1 MLATKDSIFLGGIW
15 RLWLKHGY
23 HAVQEISMENV
34 EAHCFVSQQC
44 FVGIQLS
51 CDFVVLFICHFRDM
65 YPHLWVSIA
74 FNWEWLFWGVF
85 FPPKI
90 GGMNCLIQ
98 LTFLKIHDIE
108 YVENGLKFNKKNHNK
123 MKTIGPNYI
132 LLEIVKP
139 LVILV
144 SMATLEHVPRLC

>member
-1 MLATKDSIFLGGIW
+1 MDIMPCKRSPWRML
-15 RLWLKHGY
+15 RLIVLL
-23 HAVQEISMENV
+23 ANNV
-34 EAHCFVSQQC
+34 
-44 FVGIQLS
+44 L
-51 CDFVVLFICHFRDM
+51 L
-65 YPHLWVSIA
+65 A
-74 FNWEWLFWGVF
+74 FNCRVILLFYSFATLEICIHICGFPLHLTGSDYFEGF
-85 FPPKI
+85 FFPPPPKI